1 MTTLDQLC
9 LDDESAVLE
18 ARSKVFELSLYCGYN
33 ETRASRAATFSSE
46 LARLLVSADGSAQFL
61 IEAEVQGTQLSLRVS
76 FSGDRIE
83 ELAAPLR
90 QFFIDRAARFGDYQH
105 EYQLFL
111 QRAYPEEAKDSGFG
125 EIKKILQEN
134 SEPIKLARLTDALAA
149 EKERLSVTLQSIHEG
164 VIATDATGRVVQINR
179 AAQQLTRCTLS
190 EAIEMHADAILHVID
205 EKQNV
210 RCENIVSDTISKKS
224 FTDFGRFTVLQ
235 SEDGVRCP
243 VEITASPIFNEAKV
257 FQGVVLVLKDV
268 NEERSAA
275 VERERAGKLESVGLL
290 AGGIAHDF
298 NNYLGIMLGNLEL
311 ASSKAQ
317 GESDIA
323 SYLSQAE
330 NAIQKASKLTQ
341 QLLTFSKGGDPILE
355 TTSLADLI
363 IESVDFVLRGSNS
376 SWTHSF
382 PDDLWMADIDS
393 GQIDQVI
400 QNIVLNASQAM
411 SKGGFISIACENV
424 NRSDLPEDLPLSQID
439 FIKVTINDEGP
450 GMSHAMLAK
459 IFDPYFTTKKEG
471 NGLGLAIC
479 HSIIQ
484 KHGGYINA
492 QSEIDQGTCFT
503 IYLPAHKT
511 TEIKG
516 NPNVESVPF
525 ERNLTVL
532 VMDDDIMVRQL
543 LEEQLAFLGHRVW
556 SACDGAAAIEQYEQL
571 KKLGTRVDL
580 VILDLTVPGG
590 MGGQETATKLLDI
603 DPEVKIVVSSGYSN
617 DPVMSDYLAHGFVG
631 VIAKPF
637 RIADLSEVLGAVVN
651 R

>member
-1 MTTLDQLC
+1 MTILDQL
-9 LDDESAVLE
+9 LLNDESAVLE
-18 ARSKVFELSLYCGYN
+18 ARSKVFELSLYCDYN
-33 ETRASRAATFSSE
+33 ETRASHAAIFSSE

-83 ELAAPLR
+83 KLAAPLR
-90 QFFIDRAARFGDYQH
+90 KFFTDRVARSAKYQH
-105 EYQLFL
+105 EYQIFFE
-111 QRAYPEEAKDSGFG
+111 RSYSGAAKDAGLR

-134 SEPIKLARLTDALAA
+134 SEPIKLARLADALSA

-164 VIATDATGRVVQINR
+164 VITTDAMGRIVQINR
-179 AAQQLTRCTLS
+179 AAQELTGFTLS
-190 EAIEMHADAILHVID
+190 EATEMYADDVLHVID
-205 EKQNV
+205 ERENV
-210 RCENIVSDTISKKS
+210 RYENLVSRAISEKL
-224 FTDFGRFTVLQ
+224 FTDFGRFTVIH
-235 SEDGVRCP
+235 SKDGERLP
-243 VEITASPIFNEAKV
+243 VELTASPILNDAKS
-257 FQGVVLVLKDV
+257 FQGVVLVLRDV

-275 VERERAGKLESVGLL
+275 LERERAGKLESVGLL

-317 GESDIA
+317 SESDIH
-323 SYLSQAE
+323 SHLSQAE

-424 NRSDLPEDLPLSQID
+424 NRSDLPGNLRLSQID

-511 TEIKG
+511 REIKG